1 LAEKSEEKEQERESY
16 EARLATLSDIELL
29 REQSENFAEL
39 TFFQIKLEDIK
50 KETGDEETKSKLV
63 MDFENSAV
71 KIKQN
76 IQNVK
81 REIERRDEITSS
93 RVSMLHRAIEESH
106 VIVLAVETL
115 RELIRKEKEEW
126 NKTMSPNRAR
136 QIDQIIDQIVESNK
150 ENIRLVEGFARMSLK
165 KEHWVESK
173 LAELSK

>member
-1 LAEKSEEKEQERESY
+1 
-16 EARLATLSDIELL
+16 
-29 REQSENFAEL
+29 
-39 TFFQIKLEDIK
+39 
-50 KETGDEETKSKLV
+50 
-63 MDFENSAV
+63 
-71 KIKQN
+71 
-76 IQNVK
+76 VK